1 MKCYILYKFRNA
13 PWGGANQFLKALRK
27 AMEACKCYSKNIAK
41 ADIILCNLN
50 PSSFSQVLG
59 VVSRFRDQY
68 SRPRLVVRIDGPVSG
83 IRNTDT
89 ELDRS
94 FIKFINIAADAV
106 VFQSDWSRRRMIEIA
121 PITSPNTCV
130 ISNAPDKN
138 LFTKSNT
145 KITQHE
151 KIKLVAVSWSPN
163 LNKGFDVYKYLDETL
178 DYSTYQFTFIGNSPV
193 KFENIEHI
201 KPLMTEQLALELQKH
216 HIYITGSR
224 SDPCSNSLIEAL
236 HSGLPAIAYNDGGHP
251 EIVGN
256 AGRLFDRQE
265 QILGLI
271 EEIAA
276 NYEKFVE
283 SIKIPDISQIAEEY
297 NDFFL
302 KIANSETP
310 VIEYSDKNITSYC
323 ELLQKFPH
331 KKESII
337 RQIGKILF
345 AGS

>member
-1 MKCYILYKFRNA
+1 MKCHILYKFRNA

-27 AMEACKCYSKNIAK
+27 VMEAHQCYSKNIAK

-50 PSSFSQVLG
+50 PSSFGQVLH
-59 VVSRFRDQY
+59 VISRFRDQS

-94 FIKFINIAADAV
+94 FIKFINIAADGV
-106 VFQSDWSRRRMIEIA
+106 VFQSDWSRRGMIEIA
-121 PITSPNTCV
+121 PITASHTCV

-145 KITQHE
+145 TITLRE

-178 DYSTYQFTFIGNSPV
+178 DYSKYQFTFIGNSPV
-193 KFENIEHI
+193 KFKNIGHI
-201 KPLMTEQLALELQKH
+201 KPLTTEQLALELKKH
-216 HIYITGSR
+216 HIYITCSR
-224 SDPCSNSLIEAL
+224 NDPSSNSLIEAL

-265 QILGLI
+265 QISGLI
-271 EEIAA
+271 EEIAL
-276 NYEKFVE
+276 NYEKFVK
-283 SIKIPDISQIAEEY
+283 SIKLPDINQIAYEY
-297 NDFFL
+297 TDFFL
-302 KIANSETP
+302 RIANSKTP
-310 VIEYSDKNITSYC
+310 AIEYSNKNIALYR

-331 KKESII
+331 RKDNII

-345 AGS
+345 ASS